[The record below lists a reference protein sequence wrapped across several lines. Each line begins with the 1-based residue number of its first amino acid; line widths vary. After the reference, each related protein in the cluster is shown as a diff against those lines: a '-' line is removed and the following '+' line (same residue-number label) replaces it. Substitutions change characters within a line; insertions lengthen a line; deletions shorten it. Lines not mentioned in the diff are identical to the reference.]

1 MPIIHSAHIFSDRA
15 RQIAILA
22 CAQHS
27 NLVRIANGAVAA
39 PPSSDGDAALITA
52 AASVEV
58 ALGTPPRARVP
69 AALALRYL
77 AWLAGETDERSGDA
91 MLKLAARSW
100 YQFRREGRSDALGLA
115 LFARMLCHALH
126 LAFDPACCCFP
137 DRALAPDIAP
147 AAAIAPDT
155 ERDLGRDVLRFNV
168 YWKHAFGAR
177 LDTFE
182 AALTFLDGLGQT
194 VGQSDGG
201 GRRRVNTP
209 LRQEARA

>member
-58 ALGTPPRARVP
+58 ALGTPPRALAP

-91 MLKLAARSW
+91 ILKLAARSW
-100 YQFRREGRSDALGLA
+100 YQLRREGRSDALGLA

-126 LAFDPACCCFP
+126 LAFGPACCCFP
-137 DRALAPDIAP
+137 DSALAPD
-147 AAAIAPDT
+147 IAPDT
-155 ERDLGRDVLRFNV
+155 ERDLGPDVLRFNV
-168 YWKHAFGAR
+168 YWKHAFAAR
-177 LDTFE
+177 LASFDE
-182 AALTFLDGLGQT
+182 ALSFLEGLRATAGPATNRRWRETRAL
-194 VGQSDGG
+194 S
-201 GRRRVNTP
+201 
-209 LRQEARA
+209 